1 MKEMR
6 RTYCGLCHP
15 RCGARL
21 RVEDGRAVKVEG
33 DPEHP
38 ISRGR
43 LCARGRL
50 LVDHLYHPARL
61 NYPLKRAGERGAN
74 RWQRLSWDQ
83 GLDEVAERL
92 VALRGQHGPETL
104 AFTHGT
110 HRTYHWDGRRFFN
123 LFGSPNLCGANN
135 ICMCPS
141 HAVEYATYGG
151 FVGGDFAGAERTK
164 CLVVW
169 GHAPSQSDS
178 ILAFPWI
185 VGAKKRGVKLVVVDP
200 RRTREAELADCWL
213 PIRPGTDVALML
225 GWLRLMIEKGWY
237 DRDFVERW
245 TMGFEDLRAAVAP
258 YTPEKVSAITWLS
271 PEQVCESA
279 RCYATTKPAVITWGF
294 GLDKQGVNATQAARA
309 RCLLRAL
316 SGNLDV
322 PGGEVLGRANPVGK
336 ILGND
341 VMEFNEALPPE
352 QRAKQLGADEYPFFG
367 FPGWERNVAAN
378 RRLPSSYMLPPLA
391 DMTCMA
397 HARAVFQAI
406 LTGRPYP
413 VTAAISLACNPLLAL
428 ANVPQT
434 YAALKAL
441 QLYVVMDYYLTPS
454 AALADYVFP
463 AACTVERT
471 DLWLTPSFCLA
482 CPKGIGPLYERRDD
496 YQFWRGLAVRL
507 GQAEHWPWQTVE
519 EVWDYRLAPAG
530 LTFEGLRAR
539 NGLFGRREYRR
550 YEQFGFGTPSGKV
563 ELRSSTF
570 EALGCAPVPVYREPA
585 HYEQIPAENADLTC
599 EFPLVLITGS
609 RFMPMYHSE
618 QRHLAAA
625 RARVPDPQVNLHPD
639 TAAALGLADGSWAW
653 VVTPQGRIR
662 LRTHTTTAVDRRMAD
677 VQHGWWFPERAAA
690 EPELFGVFESNANM
704 LCPDAAK
711 FCSPEIGSWPHT
723 ALVCRVER
731 EAASVM
737 PRRRA
742 AQVRS

>member
-1 MKEMR
+1 MRETR
-6 RTYCGLCHP
+6 RTFCGLCHP

-21 RVEDGRAVKVEG
+21 VIENGRAIKVEG
-33 DPEHP
+33 DPDHP

-50 LVDHLYHPARL
+50 VVDHLYHPDRL
-61 NYPLKRAGERGAN
+61 NYPLKRVGERGAN
-74 RWQRLSWDQ
+74 QWERLSWDQ
-83 GLDEVAERL
+83 ALDEVAERL
-92 VALRGQHGPETL
+92 ASLRVRYGPETL

-141 HAVEYATYGG
+141 QAVEYATYGG
-151 FVGGDFAGAERTK
+151 FVWGDLERTK

-169 GHAPSQSDS
+169 GKAPSQSDP
-178 ILAFPWI
+178 ILEFPEI
-185 VGAKKRGVKLVVVDP
+185 VAAKKKNGAKLIVVDP
-200 RRTREAELADCWL
+200 RRTREAELADLWL

-225 GWLRLMIEKGWY
+225 AWLWLMIEEGWY
-237 DRDFVERW
+237 DREFVERW
-245 TMGFEDLRAAVAP
+245 TVGFEDLRAAVAA
-258 YTPEKVSAITWLS
+258 YTPEKVAAITWLS
-271 PEQVCESA
+271 ADKIFESA

-309 RCLLRAL
+309 RCLLRAC

-322 PGGEVLGRANPVGK
+322 PGGELLGRVHPVGK
-336 ILGND
+336 VIGQD
-341 VMEFNEALPPE
+341 VLEFNEALPAE

-367 FPGWERNVAAN
+367 FPGWGRNAAAN
-378 RRLPSSYMLPPLA
+378 RRLPSDYMSPPLA
-391 DMTCMA
+391 DMTCVA
-397 HARAVFQAI
+397 HERAVFEAV

-413 VTAAISLACNPLLAL
+413 VTAMISLASNPLLTL
-428 ANVPQT
+428 PNVQRT

-441 QLYVVMDYYLTPS
+441 ELYVVMDYYLTPS

-471 DLWLTPSFCLA
+471 ELWLTPSFCLA

-507 GQAEHWPWQTVE
+507 GQAAHWPWQTVE

-530 LTFEGLRAR
+530 LTFEELLAR

-550 YEQFGFGTPSGKV
+550 YERFGFGTPSGKV

-570 EALGCAPVPVYREPA
+570 EALGCAPVPVYYEPVQSPAGDGDLARE
-585 HYEQIPAENADLTC
+585 Y
-599 EFPLVLITGS
+599 PLVLITGS

-618 QRHLAAA
+618 QRQIAAA
-625 RARVPDPQVNLHPD
+625 RAQAPEPQVSLHPD
-639 TAAALGLADGSWAW
+639 TAAALGLKEGAWAW

-662 LRTHTTTAVDRRMAD
+662 LRTHLTGAVDPRMAD
-677 VQHGWWFPERAAA
+677 AQHGWWFPERSAA
-690 EPELFGVFESNANM
+690 EPDLFGVFESNANM
-704 LCPDAAK
+704 LCPDSAE

-723 ALVCRVER
+723 ALLCRVEPL
-731 EAASVM
+731 AASS
-737 PRRRA
+737 A
-742 AQVRS
+742 E